1 MKTICTALVAA
12 GLLLGSSAAMAA
24 DRESVSFKVSTAGV
38 NFADP
43 VAVAKFRNDIAR
55 EIERVCNPVDR
66 VEVNL
71 SPDFQC
77 RREMAASIEPTVT
90 RMTAAA
96 MSRSRVATN

>member
-12 GLLLGSSAAMAA
+12 GLLFGSSAAMAA
-24 DRESVSFKVSTAGV
+24 EREHVSFKVSTAGV

-43 VAVAKFRNDIAR
+43 AAVAKFRKDVAR
-55 EIERVCNPVDR
+55 EIERVCNPAER
-66 VEVNL
+66 IEANL

-77 RREMAASIEPTVT
+77 RREMTASLEPTVT